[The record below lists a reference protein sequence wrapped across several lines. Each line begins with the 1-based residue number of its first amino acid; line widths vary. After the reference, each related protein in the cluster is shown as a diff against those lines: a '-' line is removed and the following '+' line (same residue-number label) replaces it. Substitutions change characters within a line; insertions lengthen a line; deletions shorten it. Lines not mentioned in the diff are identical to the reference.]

1 MHADR
6 IAWLNHP
13 TRRRMLQA
21 AEQSFAEVG
30 YDLARVDDIAGRAG
44 VSKSHLYYHFPSKAA
59 LLSALVELRQDELLT
74 RKDEILR
81 DLAPQDLEGDT
92 ADLAAV
98 LRRFFTEVLQPQQ
111 RFLRIVLIEVL
122 KGSEAVEPVIAA
134 FTHALEDSID
144 RFSELGVA
152 LDPVRAKP
160 LLFQLG
166 LVPALFAVAV
176 DPSKLGLDLQVT
188 DLADDLA
195 VLEQSLIRTLRKDTP

>member
-30 YDLARVDDIAGRAG
+30 YDLARVDEIAARAG
-44 VSKSHLYYHFPSKAA
+44 GSKSHLYYHFPSKAA

-81 DLAPQDLEGDT
+81 DLAPQDLQGDP

-98 LRRFFTEVLQPQQ
+98 LRRFFTEALQPQQ

-134 FTHALEDSID
+134 FTHTLEDSIE
-144 RFSELGVA
+144 RFSDLGRVS
-152 LDPVRAKP
+152 
-160 LLFQLG
+160 QL
-166 LVPALFAVAV
+166 
-176 DPSKLGLDLQVT
+176 
-188 DLADDLA
+188 
-195 VLEQSLIRTLRKDTP
+195 

>member
-13 TRRRMLQA
+13 TRPRMLQA
-21 AEQSFAEVG
+21 AEQSFAEGG
-30 YDLARVDDIAGRAG
+30 YDLARVDDIAGRAA
-44 VSKSHLYYHFPSKAA
+44 VSTSHLYYPFPSKAA
-59 LLSALVELRQDELLT
+59 LLSAMVELRQDELPT
-74 RKDEILR
+74 RKDEILLV
-81 DLAPQDLEGDT
+81 LAPQDLAGDT

-134 FTHALEDSID
+134 FTHALADSID

-160 LLFQLG
+160 PPLQLG
-166 LVPALFAVAV
+166 LVPALFAAA
-176 DPSKLGLDLQVT
+176 
-188 DLADDLA
+188 AD
-195 VLEQSLIRTLRKDTP
+195 R